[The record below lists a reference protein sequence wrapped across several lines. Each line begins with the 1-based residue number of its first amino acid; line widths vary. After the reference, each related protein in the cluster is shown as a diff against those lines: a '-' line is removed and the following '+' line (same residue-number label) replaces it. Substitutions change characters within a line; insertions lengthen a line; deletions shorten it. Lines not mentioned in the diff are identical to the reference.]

1 MEAGLW
7 ENRPEALPQPWGQ
20 RRDSRRTKAWE
31 HSPQRKNDSGK
42 ETKVGE
48 VDWTGV
54 RALQEVRKWDSMAAS
69 LIHLTAAH

>member
-54 RALQEVRKWDSMAAS
+54 RGL
-69 LIHLTAAH
+69 